1 MPLSTPPLTPG
12 NIVGPMLFDA
22 KDKPYYLP
30 GLRVVMGLFAGLLVI
45 VGAQVLC
52 LMWLNKVRES
62 QRVAAGKPAKIV
74 DTSMSN
80 TYVAGDAS
88 LGQNG
93 GSMLG

>member
-1 MPLSTPPLTPG
+1 
-12 NIVGPMLFDA
+12 MLFDA

-52 LMWLNKVRES
+52 LVWLNKVRES